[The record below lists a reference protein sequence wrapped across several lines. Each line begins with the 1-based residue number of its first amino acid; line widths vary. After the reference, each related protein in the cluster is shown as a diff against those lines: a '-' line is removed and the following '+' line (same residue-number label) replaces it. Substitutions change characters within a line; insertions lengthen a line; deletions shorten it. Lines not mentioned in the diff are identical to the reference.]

1 MLAPFSPP
9 RPLGLFLKLP
19 NKTTSPGDQNGVG
32 PFSSPWIDPWR
43 WPKDR
48 SSGDE
53 KSLWSPPKR
62 ITLVRRSLLF
72 QYCERFEPRSYF
84 KRLSLIVRM
93 NVVLNRTV
101 VIDSD

>member
-9 RPLGLFLKLP
+9 RPLRLFLKLP
-19 NKTTSPGDQNGVG
+19 NKTTSTGDQNGVG
-32 PFSSPWIDPWR
+32 LFSSPWIDPWR

-72 QYCERFEPRSYF
+72 NTV
-84 KRLSLIVRM
+84 KG
-93 NVVLNRTV
+93 LNPG
-101 VIDSD
+101 VISKG

>member
-9 RPLGLFLKLP
+9 GLFLKLP
-19 NKTTSPGDQNGVG
+19 NKTTSPEDQNGVG

-53 KSLWSPPKR
+53 KSLWSPLKR
-62 ITLVRRSLLF
+62 ITSVRRSLLF
-72 QYCERFEPRSYF
+72 NTV
-84 KRLSLIVRM
+84 KG
-93 NVVLNRTV
+93 LNPG
-101 VIDSD
+101 VISKG